1 MKRALH
7 ASAGE
12 DDMSA
17 TPTAKGGPA
26 RAEWAGGWPL
36 ILACA
41 VGVSTPSAQIFALGQ
56 FMAPL
61 EQEFGWTRAEVSLGM
76 TLSLIVGF
84 VMSPIVGRISDLT
97 NSRNL
102 VLVGLVLSGLSNA
115 AYSLAN
121 GNLVFWVA
129 LWAIDACVGVLIAPV
144 VWLSVIPAQFTVHR
158 NLANA
163 LALAGTSLSAAFAP
177 GLARALLDHY
187 DWRTSMQL
195 FSVIWYGGTLLL
207 AALCFFD
214 RRVGHVRVKGAPKA
228 KAAETPGAPSVW
240 AVFRTTTFLKMALIV
255 CAVKTMLQAYMIHL
269 APSLVSH
276 GFNVGDAAKIAG
288 VAGLAA
294 ICGKLCV
301 GWLFDRTP
309 MSVVSA
315 GVMTALATACVLF
328 ALLDTQ
334 PIMAI
339 AASISLGLANGSML
353 TVVACFAAALFK
365 PQSFGVVFGAMC
377 SMMAVGTAVGPMLAS
392 LTYDRFGVYT
402 PIYWVGIGVAA
413 AALLLMRTLKPAV
426 ERQPAPAAAAAAE

>member
-1 MKRALH
+1 
-7 ASAGE
+7 
-12 DDMSA
+12 MSA
-17 TPTAKGGPA
+17 TPTAKGAPA
-26 RAEWAGGWPL
+26 RAEWATGWPL

-41 VGVSTPSAQIFALGQ
+41 VGVSTPSAQLFALGQ

-61 EQEFGWTRAEVSLGM
+61 EQEFGWTRTEVSLGM

-84 VMSPIVGRISDLT
+84 VMAPIVGRISDLT

-177 GLARALLDHY
+177 VLARALLDHY

-195 FSVIWYGGTLLL
+195 FSVIWYGGTMLL

-214 RRVGHVRVKGAPKA
+214 RRVRHARVKGEA
-228 KAAETPGAPSVW
+228 KAAVADDVPSVW
-240 AVFRTTTFLKMALIV
+240 AVFRTTTFLKMAIIV
-255 CAVKTMLQAYMIHL
+255 CGVKTMLQAYMIHL
-269 APSLVSH
+269 APSLVSR
-276 GFNVGDAAKIAG
+276 GFDVGEAAKIAS

-309 MSVVSA
+309 MSRVSA

-328 ALLDTQ
+328 ALLETQ
-334 PIMAI
+334 TIMAV
-339 AASISLGLANGSML
+339 AASISLGLANGAML
-353 TVVACFAAALFK
+353 TVIACFTAALFK

-377 SMMAVGTAVGPMLAS
+377 SIWRWARRWAPCWPASPMTGSAS
-392 LTYDRFGVYT
+392 IRRSTGSASAWPPPRCC
-402 PIYWVGIGVAA
+402 
-413 AALLLMRTLKPAV
+413 
-426 ERQPAPAAAAAAE
+426 